1 VYKVCQRVIAMAD
14 IIVASMSSTTVM
26 PARSHF
32 RWTVCALLFFATTI
46 NYVDRQVLSM
56 LADTLKEQI
65 GWTAIEYSNITTAF
79 SLAYMFGMLGAGRL
93 LDKFGT
99 RIGFAIAITVWS
111 VAAMLHAWATSAF
124 TFGVA
129 RALLGLGEAANF
141 PACIK
146 TVAEWFPR
154 KERAHATGIF
164 NSGSNIGAVVAP
176 ITVPWLAT
184 TFGWQSAFLITGALG
199 FLWLAAWLLLYGPPR
214 GHKKV
219 SKEELRLIESDPADR
234 AATYPWK
241 RLLPRRETWAF
252 GLGKFLTDPVWWF
265 YLFWLP
271 MYFQETFHLKLTQLP
286 LPMLVIYNASS
297 VGSIGGGWLSSN
309 LINKGWS
316 INSARKTAMLVCA
329 LSVLPVFYVPYAN
342 QTSMWE
348 VVAVLSLAMAAHQG
362 FSANLFTTTS
372 DMFPR
377 AAVGSVVGIGG
388 AMGALGIALMQK
400 LAGYIVQWT
409 GSYAILFMISA
420 SMYLVALG
428 VIHLFSPRLEQARLD

>member
-1 VYKVCQRVIAMAD
+1 V
-14 IIVASMSSTTVM
+14 
-26 PARSHF
+26 
-32 RWTVCALLFFATTI
+32 

-56 LADTLKEQI
+56 LADTLRVQI
-65 GWTAIEYSNITTAF
+65 GWTNIEYSNITTAF
-79 SLAYMFGMLGAGRL
+79 SMAYMVGLLGAGRL

-99 RIGFAIAITVWS
+99 RIGFAIAIVVWS
-111 VAAMLHAWATSAF
+111 IAAMGHALATSAF
-124 TFGVA
+124 TFGIA
-129 RALLGLGEAANF
+129 RTLLGLGESANF

-176 ITVPWLAT
+176 LTVPWLAST
-184 TFGWQSAFLITGALG
+184 YGWQAAFIITGALG
-199 FLWLAAWLLLYGPPR
+199 FLWLVAWLILYGPPR

-219 SKEELRLIESDPADR
+219 SAKELQLIESDPADKVT
-234 AATYPWK
+234 TYPWK
-241 RLLPRRETWAF
+241 SLLPCRQTWAF
-252 GLGKFLTDPVWWF
+252 GLGKFLTDPIWWF

-271 MYFQETFHLKLTQLP
+271 MYFQETFGLRLIQLP
-286 LPMLVIYNASS
+286 IPMLVIYNASS
-297 VGSIGGGWLSSN
+297 VGSIGGGWLSSS
-309 LINKGWS
+309 LINRGWS
-316 INSARKTAMLVCA
+316 INSARKTAMLICA
-329 LSVLPVFYVPYAN
+329 LAVIPVFYVPYAN
-342 QTSMWE
+342 KNSMWE

-400 LAGYIVQWT
+400 LAGYIVEWT
-409 GSYAILFMISA
+409 KSYSILFMISA
-420 SMYLVALG
+420 SAYLVALL
-428 VIHLFSPRLEQARLD
+428 VIHLFSPKLAQAELD

>member
-1 VYKVCQRVIAMAD
+1 
-14 IIVASMSSTTVM
+14 MSATLAV
-26 PARSHF
+26 PARSSF
-32 RWTVCALLFFATTI
+32 RWTVCGLLFFATTV

-56 LADTLKEQI
+56 LADTLRAQI

-79 SLAYMFGMLGAGRL
+79 SIAYMVGLLGAGRL

-111 VAAMLHAWATSAF
+111 IAAMGHALATSAL
-124 TFGVA
+124 TFGIA
-129 RALLGLGEAANF
+129 RTLLGLGESANF

-176 ITVPWLAT
+176 LTVPWLAAT
-184 TFGWQSAFLITGALG
+184 YGWQAAFIITGALG
-199 FLWLAAWLLLYGPPR
+199 FLWLVVWLILYGPPR

-219 SKEELRLIESDPADR
+219 SAQELQLIESDPADKV
-234 AATYPWK
+234 ATYPWK
-241 RLLPRRETWAF
+241 NLLPCRQTWAF
-252 GLGKFLTDPVWWF
+252 GLGKFLTDPIWWF

-271 MYFQETFHLKLTQLP
+271 MYFQETFGLRLIQLP
-286 LPMLVIYNASS
+286 IPMLVIYNASS
-297 VGSIGGGWLSSN
+297 VGSIGGGWLSSS
-309 LINKGWS
+309 LINRGWT
-316 INSARKTAMLVCA
+316 INSARKTAMLICA
-329 LSVLPVFYVPYAN
+329 LAVIPVFYVPYADKN
-342 QTSMWE
+342 SMWL
-348 VVAVLSLAMAAHQG
+348 VIAVLSLAMAAHQG

-377 AAVGSVVGIGG
+377 AAVASVVGIGG

-400 LAGYIVQWT
+400 LAGYIVEWT
-409 GSYAILFMISA
+409 KSYSILFMISGSA
-420 SMYLVALG
+420 YLVALL
-428 VIHLFSPRLEQARLD
+428 VIHLFSPKLAQADLD

>member
-1 VYKVCQRVIAMAD
+1 MTATMVR
-14 IIVASMSSTTVM
+14 
-26 PARSHF
+26 PERSHY

-56 LADTLKEQI
+56 LADTLRVQI
-65 GWTAIEYSNITTAF
+65 GWTAIEYGNITTAF
-79 SLAYMFGMLGAGRL
+79 SMAYMFGLLGAGRL

-99 RIGFAIAITVWS
+99 RIGFTIAITVWS
-111 VAAMLHAWATSAF
+111 VAAMGHAWATSAF
-124 TFGVA
+124 TFGLA
-129 RALLGLGEAANF
+129 RTLLGLGEAANF

-146 TVAEWFPR
+146 TVAEWFPKR
-154 KERAHATGIF
+154 ERAHATGIF

-199 FLWLAAWLLLYGPPR
+199 FLWVVFWLILYGPPQA
-214 GHKKV
+214 HKRV
-219 SKEELRLIESDPADR
+219 SGQELKLIESDPADKV
-234 AATYPWK
+234 ATYPWQ

-271 MYFQETFHLKLTQLP
+271 LYFQETFGLRLTQLP
-286 LPMLVIYNASS
+286 IPMLVIYNASS
-297 VGSIGGGWLSSN
+297 VGSIGGGWLSSG
-309 LINKGWS
+309 LINRGWT
-316 INSARKTAMLVCA
+316 INAARKTAMLVCA
-329 LSVLPVFYVPYAN
+329 LSVLPVFYVPYADKN
-342 QTSMWE
+342 SMWL
-348 VVAVLSLAMAAHQG
+348 VIAVLSLAMAAHQG

-388 AMGALGIALMQK
+388 AMGALGIALMQQ
-400 LAGYIVQWT
+400 LAGHVREGT
-409 GSYAILFMISA
+409 GGFTILFFISA
-420 SMYLVALG
+420 SIYLVALG
-428 VIHLFSPRLEQARLD
+428 VIHLFSPNLNQAELD

>member
-1 VYKVCQRVIAMAD
+1 MSAP
-14 IIVASMSSTTVM
+14 VAA
-26 PARSHF
+26 PARSSF
-32 RWTVCALLFFATTI
+32 RWTVCGLLFFATTV

-56 LADTLKEQI
+56 LADTLKVQI

-79 SLAYMFGMLGAGRL
+79 SMAYMIGMLAAGRL
-93 LDKFGT
+93 LDQFGT

-111 VAAMLHAWATSAF
+111 VAAMGHALATSAF
-124 TFGVA
+124 TFGIA
-129 RALLGLGEAANF
+129 RTLLGLGEAANF

-154 KERAHATGIF
+154 KQRAHATGIF

-176 ITVPWLAT
+176 ITVPWLAVT
-184 TFGWQSAFLITGALG
+184 YGWQAAFIITGALG
-199 FLWLAAWLLLYGPPR
+199 FIWLVAWLALYGPPR
-214 GHKKV
+214 GHKRV
-219 SKEELRLIESDPADR
+219 SSTELQLIESDPADKV
-234 AATYPWK
+234 ATYPWK
-241 RLLPRRETWAF
+241 NLLPRRQTWAF
-252 GLGKFLTDPVWWF
+252 GLGKFLTDPIWWF

-286 LPMLVIYNASS
+286 IPMLVIYNASS
-297 VGSIGGGWLSSN
+297 VGSIGGGWLSSS
-309 LINKGWS
+309 LINRGWTV
-316 INSARKTAMLVCA
+316 NRARKTAMLVCA
-329 LSVLPVFYVPYAN
+329 LAVIPVFYVPSADKN
-342 QTSMWE
+342 SMWE

-400 LAGYIVQWT
+400 LAGYIVEWT
-409 GSYAILFMISA
+409 GSYSILFRISA
-420 SMYLVALG
+420 SAYLIALL
-428 VIHLFSPRLEQARLD
+428 VIHLFSPKLAQAELE